1 LNRIGLEGV
10 AAPELDQ
17 TGGNEAKQKLEN
29 LILDKDIIYMRKKS
43 SKGQFRERRETKKN
57 FSGVS

>member
-1 LNRIGLEGV
+1 MNRTGLEGV

-29 LILDKDIIYMRKKS
+29 LILDKDIIYEKKVFEGAIPG
-43 SKGQFRERRETKKN
+43 KKKN
-57 FSGVS
+57 KKKGF